1 MLMSNPV
8 RGKSTTTVSS
18 RTIYSKLTTIYITKK
33 IIKFGDVVYQFCNVT
48 GFKITEVNVI
58 NTPDGKYFIFFLI
71 GFFWT
76 FININFF
83 WGAILFAITV
93 VMITLV
99 IVMLNTLPR
108 KYGLE
113 VSMNSGEK
121 AVFTTNDLKGLKRVI
136 AELSKFIES
145 ENERENCAIDIDAR
159 NITFARYIE
168 NQARTWADFGS
179 ASLYEHLNQPTKTYE
194 TSANSED
201 AIAQTLACIRE
212 ANLAGN
218 LTTEVP
224 ATWATIHL
232 AQVIKSQGLIANFEL
247 VADATSKHLL
257 LHLNPQ
263 GNNSSTDKIA
273 DSQFNWLN
281 QEFPQEI
288 LPLLQDLESEDP
300 AVRAKAVLSLGEFY
314 RERTK

>member
-1 MLMSNPV
+1 MLISNPV
-8 RGKSTTTVSS
+8 RGKATTPVSS

-58 NTPDGKYFIFFLI
+58 NTPAGISFLLFI
-71 GFFWT
+71 GFVLAFT
-76 FININFF
+76 NKFL
-83 WGAILFAITV
+83 GLFLLTN
-93 VMITLV
+93 TLLL
-99 IVMLNTLPR
+99 IVMLNILLR

-121 AVFTTNDLKGLKRVI
+121 AVFTTNDLKGLKTVI

-145 ENERENCAIDIDAR
+145 ENERENCVIDINAR
-159 NITFARYIE
+159 KITFARSIE
-168 NQARTWADFGS
+168 NQARSWADFGS

-257 LHLNPQ
+257 LHLNPK
-263 GNNSSTDKIA
+263 GNNSSTDKIG
-273 DSQFNWLN
+273 DSQFDWLN
-281 QEFPQEI
+281 QEFPKEI

>member
-1 MLMSNPV
+1 MLISNPV
-8 RGKSTTTVSS
+8 RGKATTPVSS
-18 RTIYSKLTTIYITKK
+18 RTVYSKSITIYVSKK

-58 NTPDGKYFIFFLI
+58 NPPGSTGRFFIYFLLAFFGAFLA
-71 GFFWT
+71 FT
-76 FININFF
+76 NINFL
-83 WGAILFAITV
+83 GLFLLTIV
-93 VMITLV
+93 V
-99 IVMLNTLPR
+99 IVMLNRELR

-121 AVFTTNDLKGLKRVI
+121 AVFTTNDLKGLKTVI

-145 ENERENCAIDIDAR
+145 ENERENCVIDINAR
-159 NITFARYIE
+159 KITFARYIE
-168 NQARTWADFGS
+168 NQARSWADFGS

-273 DSQFNWLN
+273 DSQFDWLN

>member
-1 MLMSNPV
+1 MLISNPV
-8 RGKSTTTVSS
+8 RGKATTPVSS

-58 NTPDGKYFIFFLI
+58 NTPAGISFLLFI
-71 GFFWT
+71 GFVLAFT
-76 FININFF
+76 NKFL
-83 WGAILFAITV
+83 GLLILTNTAV
-93 VMITLV
+93 L
-99 IVMLNTLPR
+99 IVMLNIWLR

-121 AVFTTNDLKGLKRVI
+121 AVFTTNDLKGLKTVI

-145 ENERENCAIDIDAR
+145 ENERENCVIDINAGK
-159 NITFARYIE
+159 ITFARYIE
-168 NQARTWADFGS
+168 NQARSWADFGS

-273 DSQFNWLN
+273 DSQFDWLN

>member
-1 MLMSNPV
+1 MLISNPV
-8 RGKSTTTVSS
+8 RGKATTPVSS

-58 NTPDGKYFIFFLI
+58 NTPAGISFLLFI
-71 GFFWT
+71 GFVLAVTNKFLGLLIWT
-76 FININFF
+76 NT
-83 WGAILFAITV
+83 AVL
-93 VMITLV
+93 
-99 IVMLNTLPR
+99 IVMLNIWLR

-121 AVFTTNDLKGLKRVI
+121 AVFTTNDLKGLKTVI

-145 ENERENCAIDIDAR
+145 ENERENCVIDINAR
-159 NITFARYIE
+159 KITFARYIE
-168 NQARTWADFGS
+168 NQARSWADFGS

-257 LHLNPQ
+257 LHLNPK

-273 DSQFNWLN
+273 DSQFDWLN
-281 QEFPQEI
+281 QEFPKEI

>member
-1 MLMSNPV
+1 MLISNPV
-8 RGKSTTTVSS
+8 RGKATTPVSS
-18 RTIYSKLTTIYITKK
+18 RTIYSKLTTIYVTKK

-58 NTPDGKYFIFFLI
+58 NPPAGNTGIFFIFFI
-71 GFFWT
+71 GSLLVFT
-76 FININFF
+76 NINL
-83 WGAILFAITV
+83 GLFLFTIPG
-93 VMITLV
+93 V
-99 IVMLNTLPR
+99 IVMLNIGLR

-121 AVFTTNDLKGLKRVI
+121 AVFTTNDLKGLKTVI

-145 ENERENCAIDIDAR
+145 ENERENCVIDINAR

-201 AIAQTLACIRE
+201 TIAQTLACIRE

-257 LHLNPQ
+257 LHLNPK

-273 DSQFNWLN
+273 DSQFDWLN
-281 QEFPQEI
+281 QEFPKEI

>member
-1 MLMSNPV
+1 MLISNPV
-8 RGKSTTTVSS
+8 RGKATTPVSS

-58 NTPDGKYFIFFLI
+58 NTPAGISFLLFI
-71 GFFWT
+71 GFVLAVTNNFLGLLIWT
-76 FININFF
+76 NT
-83 WGAILFAITV
+83 AVL
-93 VMITLV
+93 
-99 IVMLNTLPR
+99 IVMLNIWLR

-121 AVFTTNDLKGLKRVI
+121 AVFTTNDLKGLKTVI

-145 ENERENCAIDIDAR
+145 ENERENCVIDINAR
-159 NITFARYIE
+159 KITFARYIE
-168 NQARTWADFGS
+168 NQARSWADFGS

-257 LHLNPQ
+257 LHLNPK

-273 DSQFNWLN
+273 DSQFDWLN
-281 QEFPQEI
+281 QEFPKEI

>member
-1 MLMSNPV
+1 MLISNPV
-8 RGKSTTTVSS
+8 RGKAATPVSS

-33 IIKFGDVVYQFCNVT
+33 LIKFGDVVYQFCNVT

-58 NTPDGKYFIFFLI
+58 NTPDGKYFIFLPIGCFL
-71 GFFWT
+71 T
-76 FININFF
+76 FININF
-83 WGAILFAITV
+83 WGAFLFTITV
-93 VMITLV
+93 V
-99 IVMLNTLPR
+99 IVMLNILPK

-121 AVFTTNDLKGLKRVI
+121 AVFTTNDLKGLKTVI

-145 ENERENCAIDIDAR
+145 ENERENCAIDINAR

-179 ASLYEHLNQPTKTYE
+179 ASLYEHLNQQTKTYE

-201 AIAQTLACIRE
+201 TIAQTLACIRE

-257 LHLNPQ
+257 LHLNPK

-273 DSQFNWLN
+273 DSQFDWLN
-281 QEFPQEI
+281 QDFPKEI

>member
-1 MLMSNPV
+1 
-8 RGKSTTTVSS
+8 
-18 RTIYSKLTTIYITKK
+18 
-33 IIKFGDVVYQFCNVT
+33 
-48 GFKITEVNVI
+48 
-58 NTPDGKYFIFFLI
+58 
-71 GFFWT
+71 
-76 FININFF
+76 
-83 WGAILFAITV
+83 
-93 VMITLV
+93 
-99 IVMLNTLPR
+99 
-108 KYGLE
+108 
-113 VSMNSGEK
+113 MNSGEK
-121 AVFTTNDLKGLKRVI
+121 AVFTTNDIKGLKAVI

-145 ENERENCAIDIDAR
+145 ENETENCVIDINDQ

-168 NQARTWADFGS
+168 NQEITRANFGS
-179 ASLYEHLNQPTKTYE
+179 ASFYEHLNPPTKTYE

-257 LHLNPQ
+257 LHLNPK

-273 DSQFNWLN
+273 DSQFDWLN
-281 QEFPQEI
+281 QEFPKEI